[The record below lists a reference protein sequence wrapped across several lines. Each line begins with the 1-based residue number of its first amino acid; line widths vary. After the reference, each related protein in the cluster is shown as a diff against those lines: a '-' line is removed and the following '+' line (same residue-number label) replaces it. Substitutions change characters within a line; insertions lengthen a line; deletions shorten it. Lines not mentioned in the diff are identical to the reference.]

1 MAKVGK
7 LTKLKS
13 AIKKWPS
20 FSAAKQ
26 THHHHDEQQ
35 HDESAAAAAE
45 SDEPQQILHSVYVGN
60 SRRRYLLTTEVMC
73 HPMFQELMQRSGGVD
88 ADGQIIVRSEVVLF
102 EHLLWMINDQINGG
116 GDKDSSSSSQFG
128 SMEELVD
135 FYCC

>member
-20 FSAAKQ
+20 FSA
-26 THHHHDEQQ
+26 DEQQ

-88 ADGQIIVRSEVVLF
+88 GDGQIIVRSEVVLF
-102 EHLLWMINDQINGG
+102 EHLLWMINEQVNG
-116 GDKDSSSSSQFG
+116 FG

>member
-26 THHHHDEQQ
+26 AHHHHHE
-35 HDESAAAAAE
+35 AAAAE
-45 SDEPQQILHSVYVGN
+45 SDEPQQILHSVYVGK

-73 HPMFQELMQRSGGVD
+73 HPMFQELMQRSGGLD
-88 ADGQIIVRSEVVLF
+88 ADGRIIVGSEVVLF

-116 GDKDSSSSSQFG
+116 GDRDSSSQAG